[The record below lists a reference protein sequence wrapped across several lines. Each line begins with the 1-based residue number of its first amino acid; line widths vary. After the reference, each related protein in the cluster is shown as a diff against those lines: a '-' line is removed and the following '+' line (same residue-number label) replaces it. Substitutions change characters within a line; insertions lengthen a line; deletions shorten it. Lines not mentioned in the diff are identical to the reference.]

1 MLNITSEA
9 ATSPSVQVKHPAS
22 PFTTI
27 MTHREFMAERT
38 LPPSEPPR
46 PSKSTLATFINRNAG
61 GGAGRDVSLPAPI
74 KPLGSQSVFSDSM
87 RLSRMELK
95 EKITKEFDID
105 NW

>member
-1 MLNITSEA
+1 
-9 ATSPSVQVKHPAS
+9 
-22 PFTTI
+22 
-27 MTHREFMAERT
+27 MAERT
-38 LPPSEPPR
+38 LPPPEPPR
-46 PSKSTLATFINRNAG
+46 PSKSTLATIINRNAG

>member
-1 MLNITSEA
+1 M
-9 ATSPSVQVKHPAS
+9 QG
-22 PFTTI
+22 
-27 MTHREFMAERT
+27 
-38 LPPSEPPR
+38 
-46 PSKSTLATFINRNAG
+46 G

>member
-1 MLNITSEA
+1 
-9 ATSPSVQVKHPAS
+9 
-22 PFTTI
+22 
-27 MTHREFMAERT
+27 
-38 LPPSEPPR
+38 PPR
-46 PSKSTLATFINRNAG
+46 ALYFPIFFICSGRGGGG